1 MRNRNILQKNYLIE
15 PLNQNKMDENKPKLI
30 ISDYEWEDN
39 IEYTYEIIGYNIYFS
54 SVGFNTYDEAKKEGE
69 QKLKEY

>member
-1 MRNRNILQKNYLIE
+1 MN
-15 PLNQNKMDENKPKLI
+15 ENKPKLI
-30 ISDYEWEDN
+30 ISDYEWEGN
-39 IEYTYEIIGYNIYFS
+39 TEYTFEIVGYNIYFS

>member
-1 MRNRNILQKNYLIE
+1 
-15 PLNQNKMDENKPKLI
+15 MDENKPKLI